1 MTEQQAVENRGI
13 PGTMLDPRAMAIRW
27 LLDDV
32 REVEGVTVKRYRA
45 YVDDGILLAM
55 LGHEPAGPRGKLVW
69 HLSVSHRA
77 GVENGPRGT
86 QREIFTRYPS
96 WDEMK
101 SAKYKLLPVDVPMS
115 LEFPVRNPKEG
126 YLNVAQTCLHLWE
139 KLL

>member
-1 MTEQQAVENRGI
+1 MGS
-13 PGTMLDPRAMAIRW
+13 MRAR
-27 LLDDV
+27 
-32 REVEGVTVKRYRA
+32 RA
-45 YVDDGILLAM
+45 HSRRTAAL
-55 LGHEPAGPRGKLVW
+55 
-69 HLSVSHRA
+69 
-77 GVENGPRGT
+77 PRGT

-96 WDEMK
+96 WDELK